1 MIWFNSKKAREQLIN
16 KGVVV
21 SARKERKQIG
31 ITKAIYNNEDGKT
44 IPFAKVKVSIVN
56 ESSCVDTLTHR
67 PVLKNYLHLS
77 GFHTV
82 KEWEDEICI
91 MNRGNRMPLY
101 IKLVRVELIEL
112 IK

>member
-1 MIWFNSKKAREQLIN
+1 
-16 KGVVV
+16 VV
-21 SARKERKQIG
+21 SARHRRKQKG
-31 ITKAIYNNEDGKT
+31 ITKSIYNDENGNT
-44 IPFAKVKVSIVN
+44 IPFALVKVSIVN

-101 IKLVRVELIEL
+101 LKLVRVEVIEL
-112 IK
+112 F

>member
-1 MIWFNSKKAREQLIN
+1 LIWFNSEKARKQLIN

-21 SARKERKQIG
+21 SARPRRKQTG
-31 ITKAIYNNEDGKT
+31 ITKAIYKNDEGER
-44 IPFAKVKVSIVN
+44 IEFAKVKVTIVN

-67 PVLKNYLHLS
+67 PVLKDYLHLS

-82 KEWEDEICI
+82 REWEDEICI

-101 IKLVRVELIEL
+101 LKLVRVEIIEL
-112 IK
+112 F